1 MRVWEK
7 YITWQPPEAVAVQET
22 PQFTADVLWAI
33 ANDPANMQLSG
44 QALIVAEIAQRY
56 GLKDRNGKQ
65 PPSYRASLGE
75 PRSPHPARVY

>member
-1 MRVWEK
+1 MGKVH
-7 YITWQPPEAVAVQET
+7 YLQPPEAVAVQET